1 MMMLAALVSVDQV
14 AAEATVRRR
23 VKSAEKNYYGPPPPP
38 PPPKKS
44 SKKSSKKNPPTE
56 APTEAPTESPTVA
69 PTESPTVAPT
79 DSPTVAP
86 TVAPTD
92 APTVPA
98 TLSPVAEGTEGV
110 ISGVAA
116 PGPSP
121 AFSADISTIAEFV
134 EALDDAMEI
143 LLDGDTA
150 TSSCIVESS
159 AIQYAAT
166 DTFCTDAF
174 DPVPGSFCYEFQ
186 TTISAPSPGDPN
198 CAINEAVEMATE
210 ELEDGGFENV
220 IGPVAGIVDVF
231 VPTDS
236 PTELPTSDDEGPTE
250 LPTSDDEGPTD
261 APSKGPTGAPTESFY
276 PTDAPIIP

>member
-1 MMMLAALVSVDQV
+1 M
-14 AAEATVRRR
+14 
-23 VKSAEKNYYGPPPPP
+23 G
-38 PPPKKS
+38 
-44 SKKSSKKNPPTE
+44 
-56 APTEAPTESPTVA
+56 
-69 PTESPTVAPT
+69 
-79 DSPTVAP
+79 
-86 TVAPTD
+86 
-92 APTVPA
+92 
-98 TLSPVAEGTEGV
+98 
-110 ISGVAA
+110 SGVAA

-186 TTISAPSPGDPN
+186 TTISAPSPDDPN

-220 IGPVAGIVDVF
+220 IGPVAGIVDVY
-231 VPTDS
+231 VPTES
-236 PTELPTSDDEGPTE
+236 PTEGPTSDEGPTEVPTSDAEGPTEVPTSDDEGPTE
-250 LPTSDDEGPTD
+250 LPTSDEGPTD

-276 PTDAPIIP
+276 PTEAPNDAP

>member
-1 MMMLAALVSVDQV
+1 V
-14 AAEATVRRR
+14 
-23 VKSAEKNYYGPPPPP
+23 
-38 PPPKKS
+38 
-44 SKKSSKKNPPTE
+44 PTRE
-56 APTEAPTESPTVA
+56 RK
-69 PTESPTVAPT
+69 
-79 DSPTVAP
+79 
-86 TVAPTD
+86 
-92 APTVPA
+92 
-98 TLSPVAEGTEGV
+98 L
-110 ISGVAA
+110 
-116 PGPSP
+116 
-121 AFSADISTIAEFV
+121 SADISTIAEFV

-186 TTISAPSPGDPN
+186 TIISAPDPDDPN
-198 CAINEAVEMATE
+198 CAINEAVDEATE
-210 ELEDGGFENV
+210 VLEDGGFENV

-236 PTELPTSDDEGPTE
+236 PTEGPTSDDEGPTELPTSDDEGPTELPTSDDEGPTE

-261 APSKGPTGAPTESFY
+261 APSEGPTGAPTESFY
-276 PTDAPIIP
+276 PTILL

>member
-1 MMMLAALVSVDQV
+1 M
-14 AAEATVRRR
+14 
-23 VKSAEKNYYGPPPPP
+23 G
-38 PPPKKS
+38 
-44 SKKSSKKNPPTE
+44 
-56 APTEAPTESPTVA
+56 
-69 PTESPTVAPT
+69 

-166 DTFCTDAF
+166 DTFCTDEF

-186 TTISAPSPGDPN
+186 TTISAPSPDDPN

-220 IGPVAGIVDVF
+220 IGPVAGIVDVY
-231 VPTDS
+231 VPTESPTEGPTSDEGPTWVPTS
-236 PTELPTSDDEGPTE
+236 DDEGPTELPTSDDEGPTE

>member
-23 VKSAEKNYYGPPPPP
+23 VKSAKKNYYGPPPPP

-69 PTESPTVAPT
+69 PTESPTV
-79 DSPTVAP
+79 
-86 TVAPTD
+86 
-92 APTVPA
+92 PA
-98 TLSPVAEGTEGV
+98 TLSPVAEGAEGV

-186 TTISAPSPGDPN
+186 TTISAPSPDDPN

-231 VPTDS
+231 VPTDQ
-236 PTELPTSDDEGPTE
+236 PTEGPTSDE
-250 LPTSDDEGPTD
+250 
-261 APSKGPTGAPTESFY
+261 
-276 PTDAPIIP
+276 